1 MRKLNIL
8 IVSLVGILGLSLSQ
22 NIEISNSN
30 DAEINQ
36 VNRHIDEGEMI
47 KPNALAPAYAI
58 QNANSNNI
66 FITDYFAP
74 YYFSNLKG
82 RFGNNVIR

>member
-36 VNRHIDEGEMI
+36 VNRHIESKFLTQTMP
-47 KPNALAPAYAI
+47 K
-58 QNANSNNI
+58 
-66 FITDYFAP
+66 
-74 YYFSNLKG
+74 
-82 RFGNNVIR
+82 

>member
-47 KPNALAPAYAI
+47 KPTALAPAYAT

-66 FITDYFAP
+66 EWWI
-74 YYFSNLKG
+74 
-82 RFGNNVIR
+82 